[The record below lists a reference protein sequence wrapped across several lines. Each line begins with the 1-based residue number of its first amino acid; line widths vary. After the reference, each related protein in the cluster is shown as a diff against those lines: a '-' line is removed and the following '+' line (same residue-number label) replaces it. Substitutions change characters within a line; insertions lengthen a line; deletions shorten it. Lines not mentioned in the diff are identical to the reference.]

1 MHCQIKKHKNMKR
14 YEIYDYNKEVIDA
27 VDDIYEA
34 LGCAEAYEAE
44 FVYDTQANKVI
55 WGKD

>member
-1 MHCQIKKHKNMKR
+1 MKR

-44 FVYDTQANKVI
+44 FVYDTHTNKVI
-55 WGKD
+55 WGQD